1 MVLEIDNT
9 DDEKEGLSG
18 EEAGGNGGL
27 IDNLSDN
34 VRFLIFAFVISIVAI
49 LLLIGMVI
57 YLFKDKS
64 EGKDKDSHNV

>member
-27 IDNLSDN
+27 IDNLSEN